1 MKTRSLRRLL
11 TTVLMS
17 TLPLTAAGCAETA
30 ASANGVVP
38 DAGSDVPPTPTDTAV
53 DAPVDRPID
62 VTGDLGV
69 DAPADVSIDVPPDR
83 YCGMCGCDF
92 TGRLEGRGPVRAEH
106 CVGAPEDA
114 GDATDASVDGGALD
128 PATCEIDCTRACQS
142 VSVSGMGIYR
152 RGGNGGL
159 PGGGGPGTCERASAT
174 EVSCVAYVPCGR
186 RTDGQRD
193 LDPGH
198 GVAAYLVRAA
208 FLEAQSVGAFE
219 RMAIELRAH
228 GAPTGLVRGAERS
241 AREERAHARAMAA
254 LCESR
259 GAAVT
264 ELEEAPTSVRDLR
277 ALAMENAIAGCARE
291 TWGALLALHQATR
304 ADDADVRAAM
314 GDIARDEVRHAAL
327 SWALH
332 RWAMARLDPTDRGEV
347 EAALEGAWD
356 DLESTLS
363 FAPPAALVG
372 PLGLPDAATALPLAR
387 ALRSGLA
394 A

>member
-17 TLPLTAAGCAETA
+17 TLPMTAVGCAETA
-30 ASANGVVP
+30 SSADGSVP
-38 DAGSDVPPTPTDTAV
+38 DAGSDVQPTPTDTAV
-53 DAPVDRPID
+53 DAPLDRPID
-62 VTGDLGV
+62 VTTDLGT

-83 YCGMCGCDF
+83 NCSMCGCDF
-92 TGRLEGRGPVRAEH
+92 TGRLEGLGPLRAEH
-106 CVGAPEDA
+106 CVGALEDA
-114 GDATDASVDGGALD
+114 GDATDASVDGGGPD
-128 PATCEIDCTRACQS
+128 PATCEIDCNRACQS

-152 RGGNGGL
+152 PWGNGGL
-159 PGGGGPGTCERASAT
+159 PGGGAPGTCQRASAT

-193 LDPGH
+193 LDPGP
-198 GVAAYLVRAA
+198 GVADYLVRAA

-228 GAPTGLVRGAERS
+228 GAPAGLVRGAERS

-264 ELEEAPTSVRDLR
+264 EAEEAPTSVRDLR
-277 ALAMENAIAGCARE
+277 AVAMENAVEGCARE
-291 TWGALLALHQATR
+291 TWGALLALHQSTR
-304 ADDADVRAAM
+304 AGDADVRAAM
-314 GDIARDEVRHAAL
+314 GEIARDEVRHAAL

-332 RWAMARLDPTDRGEV
+332 RWAMARLDATERREV
-347 EAALEGAWD
+347 MAALEGAWD
-356 DLESTLS
+356 ELESTLS
-363 FAPPAALVG
+363 FAPPAAVVG
-372 PLGLPDAATALPLAR
+372 PLGLPDAASALPLAR
-387 ALRSGLA
+387 ALRAELA